1 MKGTCADVGGNRAER
16 ERFLSVRRDEIRRSA
31 DVIDSRRTH
40 RACTRPTPAACA
52 ETCDLGGIGAREEDY
67 RLTLRPP
74 AGTARPAVDACR
86 SHRVDEPAVTYAH
99 ARGNRGAPG

>member
-31 DVIDSRRTH
+31 DVIDSRRTQ
-40 RACTRPTPAACA
+40 RACTRPTPAAFA

-74 AGTARPAVDACR
+74 AGTARPAVDARR
-86 SHRVDEPAVTYAH
+86 SHGVDEAAVTTRV
-99 ARGNRGAPG
+99 ARENGAPP